1 MKLVS
6 WFSFSYARGRI
17 ASKTLGYLCSFL
29 LLCGSTCRM
38 DGKECVMKG
47 LKTLTDLSALNPWFD
62 CFLPQVQ
69 TQRVCVFF
77 FFSEGNKHLSTLIL
91 ARAVLN
97 GGSAYFLF
105 NLLWCFIKSSLSWL
119 HQKELRCQQSSF
131 GSQTKIFFSSSRYSD
146 CFIFPSI
153 LKTSLVCCLVF
164 KL

>member
-69 TQRVCVFF
+69 TQHVGSVCVCVCVFF
-77 FFSEGNKHLSTLIL
+77 FFLKETNTWAHW
-91 ARAVLN
+91 
-97 GGSAYFLF
+97 Y
-105 NLLWCFIKSSLSWL
+105 WPELSWMVV
-119 HQKELRCQQSSF
+119 QP
-131 GSQTKIFFSSSRYSD
+131 IFFSTFCDVSLKAVCLGSIKRNSGVSSRPLALKLKFS
-146 CFIFPSI
+146 FP
-153 LKTSLVCCLVF
+153 LQGTLTALYF
-164 KL
+164 LPF